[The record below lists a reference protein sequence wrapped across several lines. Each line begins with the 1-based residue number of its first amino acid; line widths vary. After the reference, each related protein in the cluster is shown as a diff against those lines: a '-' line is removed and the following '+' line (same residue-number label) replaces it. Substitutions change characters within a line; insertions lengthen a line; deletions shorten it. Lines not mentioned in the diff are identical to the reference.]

1 MVKAL
6 ALFLTEHGLTA
17 RCLTLVGAPFFI
29 VPRHVRGTQSRDG
42 NRDSIPDSLRGISL
56 SGDGYVT
63 NLIPAGI

>member
-42 NRDSIPDSLRGISL
+42 NRDSIPDSLDPRF
-56 SGDGYVT
+56 
-63 NLIPAGI
+63 PAGNFPIRGRVCD